1 MVENDALV
9 TIVDVPEIS
18 ESLQVS
24 CVILCP
30 ILGPEIEKCEG
41 HGGVRWI
48 IVVTNFAHLVKSRKN
63 LTLSWH

>member
-24 CVILCP
+24 CV
-30 ILGPEIEKCEG
+30 
-41 HGGVRWI
+41 
-48 IVVTNFAHLVKSRKN
+48 TNMGRRLKNVKVMVA
-63 LTLSWH
+63 